1 MSVEI
6 CFLEELPILDLAR
19 LLVEMSEQ
27 LGERGLFKCTGDLSR
42 DLDAYRAFL
51 KEHACVNLEVENP
64 QWQLVVEHLLLEAFK
79 RLVAPTN
86 IRSGTA
92 PYGDDYQA
100 VFACQYWY
108 IVAAQKVCTFL
119 IYSKADSVNRFAIW
133 FYLAQW
139 RIFLLGKVSHMKAV
153 CINAY
158 CVLWRYLFATYNREP
173 NKI

>member
-1 MSVEI
+1 MDTGFLDSV
-6 CFLEELPILDLAR
+6 PDQDLFR
-19 LLVEMSEQ
+19 LMYEMDGQ
-27 LGERGLFKCTGDLSR
+27 LADRGLFKCTGDLAH
-42 DLDAYRAFL
+42 DLDAYCAFL
-51 KEHACVNLEVENP
+51 EAHACVNLEVAN
-64 QWQLVVEHLLLEAFK
+64 QAWQPVVEHLLLEAFK
-79 RLVAPTN
+79 RLLAPTN

-92 PYGDDYQA
+92 PYGDDSQA

>member
-92 PYGDDYQA
+92 PYGDDSQA

-108 IVAAQKVCTFL
+108 IVAAQKV
-119 IYSKADSVNRFAIW
+119 
-133 FYLAQW
+133 
-139 RIFLLGKVSHMKAV
+139 FLLS
-153 CINAY
+153 
-158 CVLWRYLFATYNREP
+158 YNQRLTLSIDLRFGFTLLSGEYSYWEWCL
-173 NKI
+173 KRRQCA